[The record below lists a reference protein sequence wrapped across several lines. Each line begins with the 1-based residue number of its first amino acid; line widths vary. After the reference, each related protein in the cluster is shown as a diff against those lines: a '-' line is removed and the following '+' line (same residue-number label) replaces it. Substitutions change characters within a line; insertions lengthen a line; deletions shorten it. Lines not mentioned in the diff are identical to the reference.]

1 MVVKIRTKRVD
12 YGASDAIHLPRELYR
27 DSAFPFSD
35 EEMKELVLEIRG
47 ETLVIRKPEKG
58 E

>member
-12 YGASDAIHLPRELYR
+12 YGGSDAVHLPRELRR
-27 DSAFPFSD
+27 DSAFPFND
-35 EEMKELVLEIRG
+35 EELNDLILEIRG
-47 ETLVIRKPEKG
+47 ETLVIRRPEKG